1 MPKNHYFYRII
12 EIAMNS
18 RKILL
23 LSIFTCLILAPSYPG
38 FAQQKNID
46 KLNGSWVGKLK
57 IKTVELTLVINI
69 ASNDRDSLTVTIDSP
84 DQGATGLPT
93 SRVTYTKDSLVVES
107 GRIGL
112 TYKGRFDPDYT
123 TLTGMCYQSGLTLPL
138 ELKHSEKKFELN
150 RPQEP
155 KPPFPYIVKDVQFS
169 NKEGYVELVGT
180 LTIPKGKGPFPA
192 VVLISGSGPQNRDEE
207 IFGHKPFLVL
217 ADYLTRHG
225 IAVLRYDDRGV
236 SKSTGSFTTA
246 TTYDFA
252 TDASAAVDFLRTQP
266 SIDTGKIGLIGH
278 SEGGMIAPM
287 LASGRDDMDF
297 IVLMAGPGITGAKI
311 LIEQTEVISRAN
323 GLSEQEIAEAR
334 KLNEQVYDVLKKN
347 SDDVKAGEKI
357 KKLLTDYNEK
367 KTGKAGNRNAPDLQ
381 IDNQVKTLTSPWY
394 RYFISFDPLD
404 FLPKVKC
411 PLLAVN
417 GELDMQVG
425 AKENLEA
432 IEKAMIYG
440 GNSKYTVTEIPGV
453 NHLFQTAKTGSPNEY
468 SKIEETMSPI
478 VLELICNW
486 ILKETK

>member
-1 MPKNHYFYRII
+1 
-12 EIAMNS
+12 MNS

-23 LSIFTCLILAPSYPG
+23 ISIVSCLILVPSYSG
-38 FAQQKNID
+38 FAQQRNTG
-46 KLNGSWVGKLK
+46 KLIGSWAGKLK
-57 IKTVELTLVINI
+57 IKTVELTLVLNI
-69 ASNDRDSLTVTIDSP
+69 TSNERDSLTVTIDSP
-84 DQGATGLPT
+84 DQGATAIPT
-93 SRVTYTKDSLVVES
+93 SRVTFTKDSLVVES
-107 GRIGL
+107 GKIGFA
-112 TYKGRFDPDYT
+112 YKGHFDPDFT
-123 TLTGMCYQSGLTLPL
+123 TLTGTWNQSGMSLPL
-138 ELKHSEKKFELN
+138 ELKHSEKKFEFN

-155 KPPFPYIVKDVQFS
+155 KPPFPYIVKDIQFS
-169 NKEGYVELVGT
+169 NKDANVDLAGT
-180 LTIPKGKGPFPA
+180 LTIPKEMGRFPA
-192 VVLISGSGPQNRDEE
+192 VVLITGSGPQNRDEE

-236 SKSTGSFTTA
+236 AKSTGNFATS

-287 LASGRDDMDF
+287 LASGRDDIDF
-297 IVLMAGPGITGAKI
+297 ILLMAGPGITGAKI
-311 LIEQTEVISRAN
+311 LIEQTEVISRTN

-347 SDDVKAGEKI
+347 SDDEKAGEKI

-367 KTGKAGNRNAPDLQ
+367 KTGKAGATNTPDQ
-381 IDNQVKTLTSPWY
+381 QVDNQVKTLTSPWY

-404 FLPKVKC
+404 YLPKVKC
-411 PLLAVN
+411 PLLALN

-453 NHLFQTAKTGSPNEY
+453 NHLFQTATTGSPNEY
-468 SKIEETMSPI
+468 GKIEETMSPI
-478 VLELICNW
+478 ALELICNW